1 MDLAVGRIVKSHG
14 VRGEVVVDVRT
25 DDPDSRFAP
34 GAVLRGRLPR
44 GAGERTLTVVGAR
57 DHGGRMLLRL
67 DGVDDRGAADD
78 LRGVLLVVDADS
90 VSSGDDPDEFY
101 DHEIIG
107 VPVRTVDGHEVGTL
121 ADVLHLPGGD
131 TLVVAV
137 GDRDERREV
146 LVPFVAEIVPTVTTA
161 LVEIDPP
168 DGLLDL

>member
-25 DDPDSRFAP
+25 DDPDARFAP
-34 GAVLRGRLPR
+34 GTVLRGKLPR
-44 GAGERTLTVVGAR
+44 GAGERSFGVVAAR
-57 DHGGRMLLRL
+57 DHGDRLLVRL
-67 DGVDDRGAADD
+67 EGVDDRTAADD

-90 VSSGDDPDEFY
+90 VDSGDDPDEFY

-107 VPVRTVDGHEVGTL
+107 VPVRTVAGDEVGTL

-137 GDRDERREV
+137 GEGDARREV
-146 LVPFVAEIVPTVTTA
+146 LVPFVAEMVPTVTTEV
-161 LVEIDPP
+161 VEIDPP

>member
-34 GAVLRGRLPR
+34 GTVLRGKLPR
-44 GAGERTLTVVGAR
+44 GAGERSFGVVGAR
-57 DHGGRMLLRL
+57 DHGDRLLVRL
-67 DGVDDRGAADD
+67 EGVDDRTAADD

-90 VSSGDDPDEFY
+90 VDSGDDPDEFY

-107 VPVRTVDGHEVGTL
+107 VPVRTVGGETVGTL

-137 GDRDERREV
+137 GEGEERREV
-146 LVPFVAEIVPTVTTA
+146 LVPFVSEIVPTVTTEV
-161 LVEIDPP
+161 VEIDPP

>member
-25 DDPDSRFAP
+25 DDPDARFAP
-34 GAVLRGRLPR
+34 GTVLRGRLPR
-44 GAGERTLTVVGAR
+44 GAGERTFTVVSAR
-57 DHGGRMLLRL
+57 EHGDRLLLRL
-67 DGVDDRGAADD
+67 DGIDDRTGADD
-78 LRGVLLVVDADS
+78 LRGVVLVVDADS
-90 VSSGDDPDEFY
+90 VTSGDDPDEFY

-107 VPVRTVDGHEVGTL
+107 VPVRTVTGDDIGTL

-137 GDRDERREV
+137 GEGDQRREV
-146 LVPFVAEIVPTVTTA
+146 LVPFVAEFVPTVTTE

>member
-25 DDPDSRFAP
+25 DDPDARFAP
-34 GAVLRGRLPR
+34 DTVMRGRLPR
-44 GAGERTLTVVGAR
+44 GAGERTFTVVSAR
-57 DHGGRMLLRL
+57 EHGDRLLLRL
-67 DGVDDRGAADD
+67 DGVDDRTAADD
-78 LRGVLLVVDADS
+78 LRGVVLVVDAES
-90 VSSGDDPDEFY
+90 VTSGDDPDEFY

-107 VPVRTVDGHEVGTL
+107 VPVRTVGGDEIGTL

-137 GDRDERREV
+137 GEGDERREL
-146 LVPFVAEIVPTVTTA
+146 LVPFVAEFVPTVTTT

>member
-25 DDPDSRFAP
+25 DDPDARFAP
-34 GAVLRGRLPR
+34 DTVLRGRLPR
-44 GAGERTLTVVGAR
+44 GAGERTFTVVSAR
-57 DHGGRMLLRL
+57 EHGDRLLLRL
-67 DGVDDRGAADD
+67 DGVEDRSGADD
-78 LRGVLLVVDADS
+78 LRGVVLVVDADS
-90 VSSGDDPDEFY
+90 VTSGDDPDEFY

-107 VPVRTVDGHEVGTL
+107 VPVRTVDGDDVGTL

-137 GDRDERREV
+137 GEGDERREV
-146 LVPFVAEIVPTVTTA
+146 LVPFVADIVPTVSTA

>member
-34 GAVLRGRLPR
+34 GTVLRGKLPR
-44 GAGERTLTVVGAR
+44 GAGERSFGVVSAR
-57 DHGGRMLLRL
+57 DHGDRLLVRL
-67 DGVDDRGAADD
+67 DGVDDRTAADD
-78 LRGVLLVVDADS
+78 LRGVVLVVDADS
-90 VSSGDDPDEFY
+90 VTSGDDPDEFY

-107 VPVRTVDGHEVGTL
+107 VPVRTVGGDEVGTL

-137 GDRDERREV
+137 GEDEHRREV
-146 LVPFVAEIVPTVTTA
+146 LVPFVAEIVPTVTTTV
-161 LVEIDPP
+161 VEIDPP

>member
-25 DDPDSRFAP
+25 DDPDARFAP
-34 GAVLRGRLPR
+34 DTELRGRLPR
-44 GAGERTLTVVGAR
+44 GGGERRLTVVSAR
-57 DHGGRMLLRL
+57 EHGDRLLVRL
-67 DGVDDRGAADD
+67 DGVDDRSAADD
-78 LRGVLLVVDADS
+78 LRGTVLVVDTDS

-101 DHEIIG
+101 DHELIG
-107 VPVRTVDGHEVGTL
+107 VTVRTVTGEDVGTV

-137 GDRDERREV
+137 GEGDARREV
-146 LVPFVAEIVPTVTTA
+146 LVPFVTEIVPTVGTD

>member
-25 DDPDSRFAP
+25 DDPDARFAP
-34 GAVLRGRLPR
+34 DTVLRGRLPR
-44 GAGERTLTVVGAR
+44 GAGERTFTVVSAR
-57 DHGGRMLLRL
+57 EHGDRLLLRL
-67 DGVDDRGAADD
+67 DGVVDRSGADD
-78 LRGVLLVVDADS
+78 LRGVVLVVDADS
-90 VSSGDDPDEFY
+90 VTSGDDPDEFY

-107 VPVRTVDGHEVGTL
+107 VPVRTVDGNNIGTL

-137 GDRDERREV
+137 GEGDERREV
-146 LVPFVAEIVPTVTTA
+146 LVPFVADIVPTVSTA